1 MSGKGIPR
9 GSGRRGHQEKTGET
23 KKHKL
28 PKQEGPEEE
37 PREGLR
43 EITGL
48 QGRGWKQRRRGS
60 TRNRK
65 GRQR

>member
-1 MSGKGIPR
+1 MPR
-9 GSGRRGHQEKTGET
+9 GSRGGVAEGDIKRRQVPQ
-23 KKHKL
+23 KKPKR

-48 QGRGWKQRRRGS
+48 QGRAWKGRRRGS

-65 GRQR
+65 GRPR